1 MGVFIAILVLL
12 MAFSNCVRDSS
23 TIVATVVSA
32 RVLSPKKVF
41 LVCSFF
47 EFAGVLLF
55 GSAVAATVGQKIFDV
70 SSSRPADVTA
80 ILVSALIA
88 SMIWGLISW
97 RQAWPTSNN
106 QSLFGAL
113 LGAGLVLEGGRH
125 VQFSTMTRILIVL
138 ISSPILGFAASTI
151 LTRVVR
157 AMGEWMTPGV
167 RVVFDR
173 LHALSCFF
181 VSFAHGS
188 NDGQII
194 VGLVLLVLGLAHSS
208 PDVPLKL
215 RIAIATVMGLGVLMG
230 GRRILQRGMS
240 FCRVRPPQG
249 LCADM
254 TAAGL
259 ILTCAS
265 MGLPASTVQV
275 VTGSIVGAGAARNP
289 RAVKWQAAKNVVI
302 SWFITIPASAMLAAG
317 LSLALRPLFRG
328 GM

>member
-23 TIVATVVSA
+23 TIVATVVSS

-41 LVCSFF
+41 LICSLF

-55 GSAVAATVGQKIFDV
+55 GSAVAATIGRKIFDMG
-70 SSSRPADVTA
+70 SSKPDDVTA

-113 LGAGLVLEGGRH
+113 LGAGLILGGGQHLHYTTLIR
-125 VQFSTMTRILIVL
+125 VILVL
-138 ISSPILGFAASTI
+138 ISSPVLGFIAAALI
-151 LTRVVR
+151 TRVVR
-157 AMGEWMTPGV
+157 ALGEWMTPRV
-167 RVVFDR
+167 RIVFDR
-173 LHALSCFF
+173 LHAFSCFL

-194 VGLVLLVLGLAHSS
+194 VGLVLLVLGLAHVS
-208 PDVPLKL
+208 PEVPFKL
-215 RIAIATVMGLGVLMG
+215 RVIIAAVMGFGVLMG
-230 GRRILQRGMS
+230 GRRILQRGMG

-259 ILTCAS
+259 ILACAS
-265 MGLPASTVQV
+265 VGLPASTVQV

-289 RAVKWQAAKNVVI
+289 RSVKWQAAQNVVI
-302 SWFITIPASAMLAAG
+302 SWFITIPACALLAAA
-317 LSLALRPLFRG
+317 LSLALRPLLRG
-328 GM
+328 LA